1 MKASFIL
8 LIVFAGILLNGY
20 AGKGIKSLGTHVG
33 IATKTIAANL
43 DVPWEIAWGP
53 DNCIWFT
60 EQGGTVS
67 KVNPETG
74 ERKLL
79 LRIAETFRNRSTGL
93 LGMAIHPDRE
103 LPYIFLDYT
112 YKADKKVFLKLIRYT
127 YTNDTLI
134 HPLVLL
140 NDIPATTGHAGSRI
154 VIAPDGKLMLTVGDA
169 THGNSAQDTSALTG
183 KILRMNIDGSIPAD
197 NPFEGSPVWSTGHRN
212 PQGLAF
218 TSQGTLFSSEHG
230 DAIGDELNLI
240 KRGENYGWPHVEG
253 FCDTEKEQL
262 FCKTHQITMPVK
274 AWTPV
279 IAPAG
284 ITYCGDNCAIKEWRN
299 SVLLVTLKTQAL
311 RVLKLNDTG
320 TKVITEQVY
329 LDHAFGRLRSVC
341 VSPTGEVYVSTS
353 NLDWN
358 PGEGYP
364 KPGDDRI
371 IKILPG
377 EGINSG
383 FVQKPQAKPA
393 LAGGAVIYS
402 NYCTSCHKN
411 DGGGLAG
418 VFPPLKGT
426 QEVLGDKNRLI
437 KIILNGLSG
446 PLIIKGRKYDQ
457 QMPGFDFLSDQE
469 IALVATYVRTHFGN
483 SAGNITG
490 ADVAKARGSG
500 KK

>member
-20 AGKGIKSLGTHVG
+20 ADRGIKPPGTNVG
-33 IATKTIAANL
+33 IKTKIIVANL

-60 EQGGTVS
+60 AQGGTVS
-67 KVNPETG
+67 KINPETG
-74 ERKLL
+74 EKQLL
-79 LRIAETFRNRSTGL
+79 LRIAKTFRNRSTGL
-93 LGMAIHPDRE
+93 LGMTIHPDRK
-103 LPYIFLDYT
+103 LPYVFLDYT
-112 YKADKKVFLKLIRYT
+112 YKEGKKVFLRLVRYT

-140 NDIPATTGHAGSRI
+140 NNIPATTGHAGSRL

-169 THGNSAQDTSALTG
+169 TNGNSAQDTNALTG
-183 KILRMNIDGSIPAD
+183 KILRLNIDGSIPVD
-197 NPFEGSPVWSTGHRN
+197 NPFGGSPVWSTGHRN

-218 TSQGTLFSSEHG
+218 TGMGRLFSSEHG

-240 KRGENYGWPHVEG
+240 KRGGNYGWPHVEG

-262 FCKTHQITMPVK
+262 FCKTHAVTAPVK

-284 ITYCGDNCAIKEWRN
+284 ITYCGTNCSIKEWRN
-299 SVLLVTLKTQAL
+299 ALLLVTLKTQSL
-311 RVLKLNDTG
+311 RVLKLNEAG
-320 TKVITEQVY
+320 TEVIAEQVY
-329 LDHAFGRLRSVC
+329 LDHEFGRLRGVC
-341 VSPTGEVYVSTS
+341 VSPAGEVYVSTS
-353 NLDWN
+353 NRDWN

-364 KPGDDRI
+364 KQVDDRI

-377 EGINSG
+377 DSINSG
-383 FVQKPQAKPA
+383 FVQQKQVKPA
-393 LAGGAVIYS
+393 LADGAVVYN
-402 NYCTSCHKN
+402 NYCVSCHKN
-411 DGGGLAG
+411 DGEGLEG
-418 VFPPLKGT
+418 VFPPLRGT

-437 KIILNGLSG
+437 KIILKGLSG
-446 PLIIKGRKYDQ
+446 PVTIKGRKYDQ
-457 QMPGFDFLSDQE
+457 QMPAFDFLSDRE

-483 SAGNITG
+483 SAENITG
-490 ADVAKARGSG
+490 AHVAKVRGAG